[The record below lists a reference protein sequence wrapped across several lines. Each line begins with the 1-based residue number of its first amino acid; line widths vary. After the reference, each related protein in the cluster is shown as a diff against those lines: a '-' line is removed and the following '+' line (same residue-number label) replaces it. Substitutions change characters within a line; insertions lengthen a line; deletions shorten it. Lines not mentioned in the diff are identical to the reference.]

1 LESFHGDAL
10 IVCLKENGGSL
21 DEDVLFRKYQDY
33 INLPMALNKIPTL
46 AKSIPILSPL
56 SQIYELFQFDT
67 VPEGRYRELLER
79 SLHEPPAIMNGEPPE
94 SKDDGFLCLGD
105 C

>member
-67 VPEGRYRELLER
+67 TKLRTLLSEKEKVGEVEINR
-79 SLHEPPAIMNGEPPE
+79 DGSTSRISLKG
-94 SKDDGFLCLGD
+94 K
-105 C
+105 